1 MPFDVKFKVK
11 VHDRATYA
19 RKGRL
24 EINIDGRRRKIETP
38 VLWFGDLFFS
48 TIKLWEYIKV
58 NTVMFNAYEILSK
71 QNSKRTNYQTKKTSN
86 SIDRAI
92 DKFNNIKRK
101 STVMMDSG
109 GFLLQKNKQMRIRP
123 ENIAKIYSLFK
134 PDIGVVLD
142 YPLNPLSSKEDNT
155 KRWRKTLMNT
165 PKM

>member
-58 NTVMFNAYEILSK
+58 DTIMFNAYEILSK
-71 QNSKRTNYQTKKTSN
+71 QNSKLNK
-86 SIDRAI
+86 II

-123 ENIAKIYSLFK
+123 EKIAKIYSLFK
-134 PDIGVVLD
+134 PDVGVVLD

-155 KRWRKTLMNT
+155 KRWRKTFMNT